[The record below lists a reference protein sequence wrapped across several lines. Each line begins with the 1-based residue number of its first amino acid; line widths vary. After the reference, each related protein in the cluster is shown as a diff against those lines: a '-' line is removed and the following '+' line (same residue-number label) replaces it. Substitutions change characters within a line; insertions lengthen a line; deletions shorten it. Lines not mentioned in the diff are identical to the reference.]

1 LSRAGDVPR
10 LSFDPNECAA
20 TTLSRGGAATGTST
34 AKDRMGKSRLL
45 LAVFAIL
52 LAVPA
57 GVNAQPVQ
65 QAASRTGQPAVAASL
80 VIEQFLRASNAN
92 DLETMGR
99 LFGTQKGNVWQRDP
113 RSETEKRMFAIA
125 SILRHDDYQIEDALI
140 VPGRSREATQVRVRM
155 QMGSETFL
163 IPFTL
168 VSVKDTWL
176 VEQIGIEPL
185 MGRR

>member
-1 LSRAGDVPR
+1 
-10 LSFDPNECAA
+10 
-20 TTLSRGGAATGTST
+20 
-34 AKDRMGKSRLL
+34 
-45 LAVFAIL
+45 
-52 LAVPA
+52 
-57 GVNAQPVQ
+57 
-65 QAASRTGQPAVAASL
+65 
-80 VIEQFLRASNAN
+80 
-92 DLETMGR
+92 MGR